1 MDVTDNTTNTIPR
14 TNPTPTPTP
23 ALDNTGTDTRAFQ
36 AYAAGGHIQSDK
48 TLAAIAERENAE
60 ARLKRLD
67 EENFAALFSE
77 VNVAKGGVLTEN
89 KPGNV
94 NLVRTKTDGQGGSR
108 GVWKGTFEV
117 PREEVDAKE
126 GDSLLDLL

>member
-1 MDVTDNTTNTIPR
+1 
-14 TNPTPTPTP
+14 
-23 ALDNTGTDTRAFQ
+23 
-36 AYAAGGHIQSDK
+36 
-48 TLAAIAERENAE
+48 
-60 ARLKRLD
+60 
-67 EENFAALFSE
+67 
-77 VNVAKGGVLTEN
+77 
-89 KPGNV
+89 V